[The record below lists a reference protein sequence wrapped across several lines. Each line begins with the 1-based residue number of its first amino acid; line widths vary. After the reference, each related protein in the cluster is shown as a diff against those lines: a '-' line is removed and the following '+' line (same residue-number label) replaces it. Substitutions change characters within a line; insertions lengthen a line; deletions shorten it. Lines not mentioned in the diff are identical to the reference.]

1 MSGFLDKTGLSYLW
15 EKVKTALSLKQDKLS
30 AGDNITIDNNV
41 ISASAGEKN
50 VFYGTCSTSGGVQN
64 KVVECS
70 DWKFKEGN
78 MLYVLFTYR
87 NIVLTNISIGG
98 QLIPVKYGG
107 NTNAAY
113 MWDAGEVVGFAYVKN
128 AFQLISIT
136 KGTTSMYGVVRLSS
150 SVSSA
155 SSVYAAT
162 SYAVKQAYDLAN
174 SKQDKLTAGAGIT
187 MSDNEISGRSIYKV
201 TCSSSN
207 NLSFEDYYSV
217 LVTDCRTGEIVSATS
232 GFYTFS
238 CTCEFSSV
246 IGCSQYAIMTGT
258 VTVGDVTLKNV
269 QMSCVMTLN
278 SVTDGKANVSIKFL
292 NGFYVGTDYNSRR
305 AYIFVKYGTGVYI
318 EDLSAEEV

>member
-64 KVVECS
+64 KVVECN
-70 DWKFKEGN
+70 DWEFKEGN
-78 MLYVLFTYR
+78 MLYVLFTYK
-87 NIVLTNISIGG
+87 NIVFTNISIGG

-155 SSVYAAT
+155 SSAYAAT
-162 SYAVKQAYDLAN
+162 SYAVKQAYDLATG
-174 SKQDKLTAGAGIT
+174 KQNKLTAGSGIT
-187 MSDNEISGRSIYKV
+187 ISGDEISGKAVYKV
-201 TCSSSN
+201 TCSSSDN
-207 NLSFEDYYSV
+207 FSYEDYLS
-217 LVTDCRTGEIVSATS
+217 LLTIDCITGEINATS

-238 CTCEFSSV
+238 YTCNFTSV
-246 IGCSQYAIMTGT
+246 IGGTQYTIMTGT
-258 VTVGDVTLKNV
+258 VTVGDVILKNV
-269 QMSCVMTLN
+269 RVPCVMTLN
-278 SVTDGKANVSIKFL
+278 SVTDGKANVSIRIL
-292 NGFYVGTDYNSRR
+292 NGFFTGTDYSSRS
-305 AYIFVKYGTGVYI
+305 AYTFVRYSEGDYI
-318 EDLSAEEV
+318 EDWSAEEV